1 MPFQGSVKVV
11 YFFKKNRL
19 YFFFFKK
26 CCLSRLRVTFS
37 LPLLRSN
44 KIHWF
49 TNVEIHICRNVITQ
63 ALSAVQCHSFR
74 YQQCQRVAGH
84 RSFSAKF
91 CIFYILIKFHKAPRL
106 AFYGVQFSCHCPHW
120 QSTLLVE
127 NCDKYLSYWLL
138 VDGDSVAMVMVMV
151 WEMHWSRV
159 SGFWWKP
166 PDGHNHKWI
175 LLIFLDLDLAST
187 LYIFSGCY
195 FSLLF
200 FKSLEVQYRPQNGP
214 REK

>member
-1 MPFQGSVKVV
+1 M
-11 YFFKKNRL
+11 
-19 YFFFFKK
+19 
-26 CCLSRLRVTFS
+26 
-37 LPLLRSN
+37 
-44 KIHWF
+44 
-49 TNVEIHICRNVITQ
+49 HICRNVITRP
-63 ALSAVQCHSFR
+63 LSAVQCHSFK

-84 RSFSAKF
+84 RSFSAKL
-91 CIFYILIKFHKAPRL
+91 CIFYILIKFHKAPR
-106 AFYGVQFSCHCPHW
+106 CHCPHW

-127 NCDKYLSYWLL
+127 NCDKYLFHWLL

-187 LYIFSGCY
+187 LYICLGCH
-195 FSLLF
+195 F
-200 FKSLEVQYRPQNGP
+200 FLNLWRSNIGHKMALEKNSFDHPAQFQYLAFITLQHRAT
-214 REK
+214 RD